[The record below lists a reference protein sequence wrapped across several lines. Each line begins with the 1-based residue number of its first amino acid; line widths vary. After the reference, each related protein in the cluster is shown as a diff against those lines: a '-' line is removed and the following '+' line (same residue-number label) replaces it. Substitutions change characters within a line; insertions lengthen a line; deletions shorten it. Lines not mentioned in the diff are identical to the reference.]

1 MKTTLPKL
9 DRCQQAM
16 ERTLVQ
22 GNPVFVFLIN
32 MNKTCVPFSLF
43 VLCTLVHWHARV
55 FIFFVA
61 EKHDIFSVQTILQVT
76 TPRDDAITRSYRLG
90 YIMHAGYYVCKQPD
104 NLFNSSDVILRS

>member
-61 EKHDIFSVQTILQVT
+61 EKHDIFSVQTV
-76 TPRDDAITRSYRLG
+76 P
-90 YIMHAGYYVCKQPD
+90 
-104 NLFNSSDVILRS
+104 LRIEPLET

>member
-61 EKHDIFSVQTILQVT
+61 EKHDIFLSKQIG
-76 TPRDDAITRSYRLG
+76 TPSGTWFSSHLCCAIMAVVFRLVSSP
-90 YIMHAGYYVCKQPD
+90 VCKWWSRWCYFGC
-104 NLFNSSDVILRS
+104 LT